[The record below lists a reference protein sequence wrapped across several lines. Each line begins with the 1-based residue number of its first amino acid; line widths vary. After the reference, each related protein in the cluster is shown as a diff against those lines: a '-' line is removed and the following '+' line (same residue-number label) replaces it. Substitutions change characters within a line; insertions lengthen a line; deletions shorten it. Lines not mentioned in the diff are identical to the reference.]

1 MNREKNRDE
10 AKSYLTRSEVARIL
24 QVSPTTV
31 TRWAHEGRLPSQ
43 LTLGGHHRF
52 ERSVVEELRRSLQSG
67 GESVTGAHPA
77 AVAAAPT
84 GKTR

>member
-1 MNREKNRDE
+1 MNTQKRPDE
-10 AKSYLTRSEVARIL
+10 TKAYLTRSEVARLL

-52 ERSVVEELRRSLQSG
+52 ERSVVEELRRSLRT
-67 GESVTGAHPA
+67 TGTALPGPEA
-77 AVAAAPT
+77 EGRKA
-84 GKTR
+84 GDL

>member
-1 MNREKNRDE
+1 MSRVRTVEEK
-10 AKSYLTRSEVARIL
+10 KTYLTRSEVARLL

-52 ERSVVEELRRSLQSG
+52 ERRVVEELRKSLRTAGGAEAPPESEGAGGRS
-67 GESVTGAHPA
+67 
-77 AVAAAPT
+77 
-84 GKTR
+84 